1 MKEERTLHLDPDENA
16 NVEADVDRASFLRR
30 AAIFAGALAA
40 GAATEADAATPAP
53 SAAKPTLDREA
64 SMEQLGENV
73 VAHPYGMPS
82 PFEKAVIRRDLPFLT
97 GQKYSDVAFT
107 PLQDLDGIVTPN
119 GLCFI
124 RDHGGTPTD
133 IDPAKHRLMIEGLV
147 ETPMIFTMDDLKR
160 FPSESHTYFLECP
173 ANGGM
178 EWRGA
183 QLQSLQFTHGM
194 LHCCEWTGVKL
205 STLMK
210 EVGVKPNAT
219 WMLAEGADAAAMTR
233 SVPIEKALDDVMV
246 AYSQNGERLRASNGY
261 PIRLI
266 VPGWQGNQNVKWL
279 RRLKFGDAPWMTREE
294 TSKYTDLLADGRAK
308 QFAYVLEVKSVITNP
323 CPEKMVRG
331 PGFVEISGLAW
342 SGRGKIKTVDVS
354 TDGGV
359 NWAPATLQEPV
370 LTKCLTRFRFP
381 WKFDG
386 KSALLQSRATDE
398 TGLVQPSI
406 AELRAVRGTN
416 AVYNNNSIQTWHVN
430 PDGKV
435 DNVQVG

>member
-1 MKEERTLHLDPDENA
+1 
-16 NVEADVDRASFLRR
+16 
-30 AAIFAGALAA
+30 
-40 GAATEADAATPAP
+40 
-53 SAAKPTLDREA
+53 
-64 SMEQLGENV
+64 
-73 VAHPYGMPS
+73 
-82 PFEKAVIRRDLPFLT
+82 
-97 GQKYSDVAFT
+97 
-107 PLQDLDGIVTPN
+107 
-119 GLCFI
+119 
-124 RDHGGTPTD
+124 
-133 IDPAKHRLMIEGLV
+133 
-147 ETPMIFTMDDLKR
+147 MDDLKR

-183 QLQSLQFTHGM
+183 QIQSLQFTHGM
-194 LHCCEWTGVKL
+194 IHCCEWTGVKL

-210 EVGVKPNAT
+210 EVGVKPSAT

-233 SVPIEKALDDVMV
+233 SIPIEKALDDVMV
-246 AYSQNGERLRASNGY
+246 AYSQNGERLRPSNGY

-323 CPEKMVRG
+323 CPEKMVKG
-331 PGFVEISGLAW
+331 AGFVEISGLAW
-342 SGRGKIKTVDVS
+342 SGRGKIKAVDVS

-370 LTKCLTRFRFP
+370 LAKCLTRFRFP
-381 WKFDG
+381 WKFEG
-386 KSALLQSRATDE
+386 KSALLQSRAVDE

>member
-1 MKEERTLHLDPDENA
+1 MEEDRLRHEPGEHPTSAGA
-16 NVEADVDRASFLRR
+16 NGVDRAAFLRR
-30 AAIFAGALAA
+30 TAMLAGALTA
-40 GAATEADAATPAP
+40 GIASEVDAAP
-53 SAAKPTLDREA
+53 SAPTTPPLDRA
-64 SMEQLGENV
+64 PSMEKLGDTV

-82 PFEKAVIRRDLPFLT
+82 TFEKSVIRRDLPFLT

-107 PLQDLDGIVTPN
+107 PLQDLDGIITPN

-124 RDHGGTPTD
+124 RDHGGTPYD

-147 ETPMIFTMDDLKR
+147 DRPLVFTMDDLKR

-183 QLQSLQFTHGM
+183 QIQSLQFTHGM
-194 LHCCEWTGVKL
+194 IHCCEWTGVKL

-210 EVGVKPNAT
+210 EVGVKPSAT

-233 SVPIEKALDDVMV
+233 SIPIEKALDDVMV
-246 AYSQNGERLRASNGY
+246 AYSQNGERLRPSNGY

-308 QFAYVLEVKSVITNP
+308 QFAYILEVKSVITNP
-323 CPEKMVRG
+323 CPEKMVKG
-331 PGFVEISGLAW
+331 AGFVEISGLAW
-342 SGRGKIKTVDVS
+342 SGRGKIEAVDVS

-370 LTKCLTRFRFP
+370 LAKCLTRFRFP
-381 WKFDG
+381 WKFEG
-386 KSALLQSRATDE
+386 KSALLQSRAVDE